1 MQALAQPISSGK
13 HGRSVATA
21 LGRYGSVMV
30 SMMGS
35 VMTRRAPDLAQ
46 GGVPVVL
53 VVSPQVAILEQ
64 DARSPRVLLEQAG
77 LHVAEHL
84 GITDLAGDG
93 RAGKRWRQRG
103 YRAVI
108 AAGGDG
114 TVGTTVSHLAG
125 TGIPLGILPMGTSNN
140 IARALGIPFDPAAA
154 VAAIVDGVPIH
165 VDTGLVVE
173 AHGDSSGSSDIGT
186 TGDTGPN
193 SSHTRWRLVSR
204 WLSPQWMLHWRG
216 RRTRN
221 GLHFLHAA
229 ALGLNAEFAHLATDA
244 SRRAALGDFTYP
256 ASSLAALKHLR
267 PIAVTLQ
274 FSGVPARDPAT
285 GRRREGSKREWQ
297 RSLATEVLQLAVV
310 NTPLFG
316 GALTLRL
323 PGVDA
328 HDHLLDV
335 VLVEPPRLN
344 NNLDTVRAVME
355 RLRAPLGWRR
365 SRRLLPPG
373 APAHQHQERADPP
386 LADLAGDALFPG
398 IRRYQARAVSIATA
412 TPVDVTLD
420 GEVRARTP
428 ALIRVAPAALAV
440 LLPHAGTG
448 VLVGGNSSASVA
460 APTEMP
466 A

>member
-1 MQALAQPISSGK
+1 
-13 HGRSVATA
+13 
-21 LGRYGSVMV
+21 
-30 SMMGS
+30 MM
-35 VMTRRAPDLAQ
+35 TKRAPEAAN
-46 GGVPVVL
+46 GGIPVVL
-53 VVSPQVAILEQ
+53 VVSPQVATLE

-77 LHVAEHL
+77 LRVAEHL
-84 GITDLAGDG
+84 VVTDLAGDG
-93 RAGKRWRQRG
+93 HAGKRWRQHR

-114 TVGTTVSHLAG
+114 TIGTTVSHLAG

-140 IARALGIPFDPAAA
+140 IARALGIPLDPVAA
-154 VAAIVDGVPIH
+154 VAVMVDGVPIH
-165 VDTGLVVE
+165 VDMGLVAG
-173 AHGDSSGSSDIGT
+173 AHDDTGDTGTTGTTGT
-186 TGDTGPN
+186 TGDTGPA
-193 SSHTRWRLVSR
+193 SGHVRWRLVSR
-204 WLSPQWMLHWRG
+204 LLPKWLLTWWS
-216 RRTRN
+216 RRTSN
-221 GLHFLHAA
+221 KLHFLHAA
-229 ALGLNAEFAHLATDA
+229 TLGLNAEFAHLATDA
-244 SRRAALGDFTYP
+244 SRRAALGGFTYP

-274 FSGVPARDPAT
+274 LSGVPARDPAT
-285 GRRREGSKREWQ
+285 GRRLEGIASAGQ
-297 RSLATEVLQLAVV
+297 LSLATEVLQLAVV

-328 HDHLLDV
+328 RDRLLDV
-335 VLVEPPRLN
+335 VLVEPPHLANSLN
-344 NNLDTVRAVME
+344 TARAVME
-355 RLRAPLGWRR
+355 RLRASLGRR
-365 SRRLLPPG
+365 RHRTLPQPIALDSPASPG
-373 APAHQHQERADPP
+373 APVQQHQEREDHT

-440 LLPHAGTG
+440 LLPRAGTEVRVSG
-448 VLVGGNSSASVA
+448 DSGASISAR
-460 APTEMP
+460 TEMP